1 MTAEEQRQE
10 WRSAMASPE
19 GRADP
24 IGMGVAILEVLAGC
38 VTPDTRAPM
47 PVQDTPDDG
56 PWDVP
61 LTMRQRKIMSMARGV
76 VLTSGMLARTMN
88 WSGETMRNELKTLE
102 WLGLLMHEG
111 EKRGSRYRLC
121 RVESGTE

>member
-1 MTAEEQRQE
+1 MTADEQVQE

-47 PVQDTPDDG
+47 PVQVSDDG
-56 PWDVP
+56 PWGVT
-61 LTMRQRKIMSMARGV
+61 LTMRQRKIMSMAQGI
-76 VLTSGMLARTMN
+76 VLTSGMLARTLN
-88 WSGETMRNELKTLE
+88 WSEQTMRDELKALE
-102 WLGLLMHEG
+102 WAGLLMHEG

-121 RVESGTE
+121 NAESGG